1 MWKLLFREWMKVFNI
16 NDVYSVITLK
26 NYIII
31 FIDNSSLYNVKLYKY
46 GIFTFY
52 IFFLLLS
59 PAFIYF

>member
-1 MWKLLFREWMKVFNI
+1 MKVFNI